1 LFLALAWVRTLF
13 NHHSIEAEIE
23 PVTGPM
29 YQLFM
34 FFMVTD
40 PRTIVS
46 GRKNQLIVLVLV
58 ALAECAIRMMVD
70 FEALSGSSALAVAPG
85 MFALFI
91 VGPIAL
97 YWQLRNAPPKAPQ
110 GLPAGTRASTAAT

>member
-1 LFLALAWVRTLF
+1 
-13 NHHSIEAEIE
+13 
-23 PVTGPM
+23 M

-46 GRKNQLIVLVLV
+46 GRRNQLVVLVLV
-58 ALAECAIRMMVD
+58 ALAELAIRMLVD
-70 FEALSGSSALAVAPG
+70 FEVLSSDSALAVAPA

-97 YWQLRNAPPKAPQ
+97 FLQLKRAPPPAPV
-110 GLPAGTRASTAAT
+110 GRLAERRASAVTVAGA